1 MRRRASFGALWI
13 HRVFPLHCSLNLWGA
28 EHSTVSLLG
37 CYHRGE
43 IRNPVIYKKQ
53 NVCDNTT
60 GSQSIPE
67 VIAGNKGEWVIPNW
81 QGLISNW

>member
-1 MRRRASFGALWI
+1 M
-13 HRVFPLHCSLNLWGA
+13 
-28 EHSTVSLLG
+28 SLLG

-60 GSQSIPE
+60 GSQSIQE
-67 VIAGNKGEWVIPNW
+67 FIANNKGEWVIPNGRASFKARAGGKQFAAVTIVIDAVHGGTW
-81 QGLISNW
+81 P

>member
-1 MRRRASFGALWI
+1 M
-13 HRVFPLHCSLNLWGA
+13 
-28 EHSTVSLLG
+28 SLLG

-67 VIAGNKGEWVIPNW
+67 VIADNKGEWVIPNW
-81 QGLISNW
+81 QGLISNGYRLVSLIISAELLENLCVPLGAR

>member
-1 MRRRASFGALWI
+1 
-13 HRVFPLHCSLNLWGA
+13 
-28 EHSTVSLLG
+28 VSLLG